1 MTARAMSA
9 AHIANARA
17 DKLQRLLLETLP
29 YVEAALLDP
38 AYKPAPI
45 RALARRIREAVE

>member
-1 MTARAMSA
+1 MTVRAANA
-9 AHIANARA
+9 AYVEKARA
-17 DKLQRLLLETLP
+17 DKLERLLVETLP
-29 YVEAALLDP
+29 YVEAAMDDP